1 MAMNRRRVALEAICR
16 EHSVAILYSFGS
28 RAKEVLAWLNDP
40 EAILA
45 PGPSDVDLGVKPLP
59 ATEFNWKTEVA
70 LEQALQDLLGVER
83 IDLVNLDNVNPFL
96 AAEVVHGERLYAES
110 EYAADNFDLYILRQE
125 GDLAFLE
132 DERAR
137 LLLGI
142 PK

>member
-1 MAMNRRRVALEAICR
+1 MAMNRRRVALGALCR

-28 RAKEVLAWLNDP
+28 RAKEVLAWLNHP

-45 PGPSDVDLGVKPLP
+45 PRPSDVDLGIKPLP

>member
-1 MAMNRRRVALEAICR
+1 MAMNRRRVALGALCR

-28 RAKEVLAWLNDP
+28 RAKELLAWLNDP

-45 PGPSDVDLGVKPLP
+45 PGPSDVDLGIKPLP

-96 AAEVVHGERLYAES
+96 AAEVVHGERLYAKS

>member
-28 RAKEVLAWLNDP
+28 RAKEMLAWLNDP

-59 ATEFNWKTEVA
+59 ATKFNWKTEVA

>member
-1 MAMNRRRVALEAICR
+1 MNRRRVALGALCR

-28 RAKEVLAWLNDP
+28 RAKELLAWLNDP

-45 PGPSDVDLGVKPLP
+45 PGPSDVDLGIKPLP

-96 AAEVVHGERLYAES
+96 AAEVVHGERLYAKS

>member
-1 MAMNRRRVALEAICR
+1 MNRRRVALGALCR

-45 PGPSDVDLGVKPLP
+45 PGPSDVDLGIKPLP

-96 AAEVVHGERLYAES
+96 AAEVVHGERLYAKS